1 MRAIKPILLSVVVVF
16 LVILVVQNLEVF
28 LDKKALHI
36 DLWMWQYNTRHIPLA
51 VYFLGFFMIGLLVSY
66 FYHIGE
72 RFRTK
77 KQVDNYSET
86 VRQLRYELNGLKNQ
100 SSKDQPTSSSQQSSS
115 A

>member
-1 MRAIKPILLSVVVVF
+1 MRAIKPIMLSIVVVF
-16 LVILVVQNLEVF
+16 LVILVVQNLAVF

-36 DLWMWQYNTRHIPLA
+36 DLWMWQYNTRLIPLA

-72 RFRTK
+72 RFRTRK
-77 KQVDNYSET
+77 KMDSCSET
-86 VRQLRYELNGLKNQ
+86 IRQLRYEVNALKDQ
-100 SSKDQPTSSSQQSSS
+100 SSDNQPASSSQQSSS

>member
-1 MRAIKPILLSVVVVF
+1 MKTLKPVLLSIVVVF

-36 DLWMWQYNTRHIPLA
+36 DLWMWQYDTRLIPLA
-51 VYFLGFFMIGLLVSY
+51 VYFLGFFMVGLLVSY
-66 FYHIGE
+66 VCTIGE

-77 KQVDNYSET
+77 KKMDSYAET
-86 VRQLRYELNGLKNQ
+86 VHQLQYEINAL
-100 SSKDQPTSSSQQSSS
+100 KDQSANDQSTSASQQTPG

>member
-1 MRAIKPILLSVVVVF
+1 MRAIKPILVSIVVVF

-36 DLWMWQYNTRHIPLA
+36 DLWMWQYNTRLIPLA

-66 FYHIGE
+66 FYNIGE

-77 KQVDNYSET
+77 KTVDSYSET
-86 VRQLRYELNGLKNQ
+86 VRQLQYELNALKNQ
-100 SSKDQPTSSSQQSSS
+100 SAKDQPKSSSQQTPGV
-115 A
+115 

>member
-1 MRAIKPILLSVVVVF
+1 MRAIKPILLSIVVVF

-36 DLWMWQYNTRHIPLA
+36 DLWMWQYDTRLIPLA

-77 KQVDNYSET
+77 KKIDSHSET
-86 VRQLRYELNGLKNQ
+86 VRQLRYEINSLKNQ
-100 SSKDQPTSSSQQSSS
+100 SEKEQSPSASQQSSG